1 MNIQEV
7 ADNLRLTIAGKEK
20 YLAQLRK
27 TYDQTGVRSA
37 VAAYVELNIDEL
49 ERILVDV
56 EQCIESKVD
65 SL

>member
-37 VAAYVELNIDEL
+37 VAAYVELNINEL
-49 ERILVDV
+49 KLILADV
-56 EQCIESKVD
+56 EQCVSEAV
-65 SL
+65 